1 MGRFCWDSGEDDG
14 EIGKDAY
21 NRMINRQKQQLKTAK
36 DRKEIIET
44 PNRGKIEPQ
53 LMYSM
58 SLINNIDSFSPQKLR
73 LGR

>member
-1 MGRFCWDSGEDDG
+1 
-14 EIGKDAY
+14 
-21 NRMINRQKQQLKTAK
+21 MINRQKQQLKAAK